1 MFQIKIIDGPILNE
15 LFEATHG
22 SPLFVASIVR
32 LVKSGDNLRNVVDT
46 WNGQEGEDV
55 RRFAF
60 ERELKRLDTSQARL
74 LYAVLLLGQTSVNDL
89 AAVLDITPK
98 VVRTRISELQAYH
111 LLATSEKRG
120 GDTTIFAP
128 SDLVSISEIVRK
140 HLGPQAE
147 TVEKACAKAEEQSRA
162 ASRSVGLG
170 IRGVL
175 RLWEQDRHPEAIILA
190 RELRDKYPTNGDV
203 ASILGAALLRVAPP
217 MYNDADVE
225 LESARQLGCARPE
238 LLANIIKTKTAL
250 ADWARLHAITRS
262 LHSNDFNK
270 DVGLDGFLLACRK
283 LVAIAKDRGD
293 QKRITELSI
302 EAVER
307 VAVKLERQRV
317 DQSYF
322 ASLSSARFDFAR
334 DYVIALERLSPRNGD
349 KLSIFDGVFRLA
361 EAGVLLTDLVRIGL
375 NGLSS
380 WWKDVEQ
387 RPFIDHVAIDILG
400 RQIRRLERLE
410 SMAREIQSSGGLA
423 AEISALSHD
432 LAYRGG
438 QFVK

>member
-225 LESARQLGCARPE
+225 LESASPLNA
-238 LLANIIKTKTAL
+238 AL
-250 ADWARLHAITRS
+250 
-262 LHSNDFNK
+262 
-270 DVGLDGFLLACRK
+270 
-283 LVAIAKDRGD
+283 
-293 QKRITELSI
+293 
-302 EAVER
+302 
-307 VAVKLERQRV
+307 
-317 DQSYF
+317 
-322 ASLSSARFDFAR
+322 
-334 DYVIALERLSPRNGD
+334 
-349 KLSIFDGVFRLA
+349 
-361 EAGVLLTDLVRIGL
+361 
-375 NGLSS
+375 
-380 WWKDVEQ
+380 
-387 RPFIDHVAIDILG
+387 
-400 RQIRRLERLE
+400 
-410 SMAREIQSSGGLA
+410 
-423 AEISALSHD
+423 
-432 LAYRGG
+432 
-438 QFVK
+438 